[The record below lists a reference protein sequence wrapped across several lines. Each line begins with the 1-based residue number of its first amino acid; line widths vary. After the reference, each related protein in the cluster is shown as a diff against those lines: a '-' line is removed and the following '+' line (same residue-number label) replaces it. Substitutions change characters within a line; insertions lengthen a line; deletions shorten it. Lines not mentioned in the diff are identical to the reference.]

1 MSLPAALG
9 VLALTGAA
17 QADEEK
23 IAVKELPKAVVKAV
37 KAKFPGAKIKEAAEE
52 EDDEGETTYEV
63 SLEFKGH
70 SYDVALEPDG
80 EIVEIEKE
88 ISSEELPKAVQ
99 KALAASHPK
108 AKIEKA
114 EVVTKEGEAP
124 YYELLIT
131 SEVAF
136 TAKGKPVVSSTK
148 EKEEDEEKA
157 TAKAKKGK
165 KAEKEEDEND
175 DAEKGSKA
183 KKGKKAEKEEDEND
197 DAKKGPKAKKSKK
210 AEKEEDED
218 DDAKKG
224 PKARKGKKAEKEEDE
239 NDDKR

>member
-1 MSLPAALG
+1 MNRFARWTTFLSALG
-9 VLALTGAA
+9 LLALTGAA

-37 KAKFPGAKIKEAAEE
+37 KAKFPGAAIKEAAEE

-70 SYDVALEPDG
+70 SYDVALESDG

-88 ISSEELPKAVQ
+88 ISTEELPKAVR

-108 AKIEKA
+108 AKIETA
-114 EVVTKEGEAP
+114 EVITKEGQAP

-148 EKEEDEEKA
+148 EDEEEEETPA
-157 TAKAKKGK
+157 AKVKKSR
-165 KAEKEEDEND
+165 KAEKEEDED
-175 DAEKGSKA
+175 DEKS
-183 KKGKKAEKEEDEND
+183 
-197 DAKKGPKAKKSKK
+197 GPKAKKKK

-218 DDAKKG
+218 KAKDRDEDEDK
-224 PKARKGKKAEKEEDE
+224 PSAKAKKARKAEKDEDE
-239 NDDKR
+239 DDER